1 MFCLP
6 QPTFLP
12 RCWKAD
18 FDVVTTFLEI
28 IKINVNIPALLLA
41 EQLPA
46 EGKEQMN
53 LLFCFAAFAL
63 PANAI
68 LISTHGFLSLH
79 HTKRG
84 IGPTCLYCFH
94 LFILVDYPNNRRLW
108 EKARLR
114 SAKGCVVRQ
123 AQDFIHVP
131 QLPAD
136 SQCRA
141 QQTDCSVIHTA
152 SKECSI

>member
-1 MFCLP
+1 MFATAYIPATL
-6 QPTFLP
+6 L
-12 RCWKAD
+12 KAD

-84 IGPTCLYCFH
+84 IGQAAH
-94 LFILVDYPNNRRLW
+94 LFILLPLVYP
-108 EKARLR
+108 
-114 SAKGCVVRQ
+114 C
-123 AQDFIHVP
+123 
-131 QLPAD
+131 
-136 SQCRA
+136 
-141 QQTDCSVIHTA
+141 
-152 SKECSI
+152 